1 MSGKKGQGHN
11 RFTGQRAAG
20 LGYNPQEDK
29 QRGFGGQKIQG
40 FTIQSKGQGKTHNV
54 SASHSAMAAGLA
66 YAGTSYRD
74 KMSQMTDQERM
85 IEEKKKQIQMKLDL
99 DKQKA
104 EEAANKAKNA
114 KRLICSC
121 TFLSGNLYKAKKCII
136 II

>member
-1 MSGKKGQGHN
+1 MSGKKGHGHN

-40 FTIQSKGQGKTHNV
+40 FAIQSRGLGKTHNAT
-54 SASHSAMAAGLA
+54 SSHSAMAAGMA

-85 IEEKKKQIQMKLDL
+85 IEEKKKQIQMKFDL

-104 EEAANKAKNA
+104 DETANKAKIV
-114 KRLICSC
+114 KR
-121 TFLSGNLYKAKKCII
+121 
-136 II
+136 